1 MVDEDGLSEVS
12 APYDRLIRG
21 ESKRIVYN
29 FCTLCS
35 LLEGKKM
42 SIGSIFL
49 ILSDDKNYQK
59 LFMKMFSEDNVKECL
74 KNFVL
79 IEPSVL
85 NNKYIRTLIKTWR
98 MN

>member
-1 MVDEDGLSEVS
+1 MDEEGLSEVS

-42 SIGSIFL
+42 SIGNIFL
-49 ILSDDKNYQK
+49 TLADDKGYQK
-59 LFMKMFSEDNVKECL
+59 LFSKMLSEEDMRECL
-74 KNFVL
+74 RTFVL
-79 IEPSVL
+79 IEPSVTS
-85 NNKYIRTLIKTWR
+85 NKQIRTLLKTWK
-98 MN
+98 

>member
-1 MVDEDGLSEVS
+1 MVDEEGLSEVS

-49 ILSDDKNYQK
+49 TLADDKNYQK
-59 LFMKMFSEDNVKECL
+59 IFMKMLSEDSIKECL
-74 KNFVL
+74 RIFVL
-79 IEPSVL
+79 IEPSIIA
-85 NNKYIRTLIKTWR
+85 NKQIRTLLKTWR
-98 MN
+98 